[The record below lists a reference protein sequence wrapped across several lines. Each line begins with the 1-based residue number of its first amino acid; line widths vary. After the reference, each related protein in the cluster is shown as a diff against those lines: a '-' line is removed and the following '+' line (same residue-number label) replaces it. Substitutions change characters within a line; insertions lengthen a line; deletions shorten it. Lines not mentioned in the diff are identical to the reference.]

1 VLHYFADVIA
11 GLIAYTYR
19 DKLPSL
25 NLRPDQIKML
35 KGLPSDRY
43 VELTFR
49 RVRFSGPYEQF
60 PCAISPHAGAERTRA
75 ARDSSDREGA
85 WARRMNQRCTRRV

>member
-1 VLHYFADVIA
+1 MASHTAATSPLRAAPQRGDVIA

-43 VELTFR
+43 VELTL
-49 RVRFSGPYEQF
+49 Y
-60 PCAISPHAGAERTRA
+60 T
-75 ARDSSDREGA
+75 
-85 WARRMNQRCTRRV
+85 